1 MTKILITGTS
11 GFLGGNLLSVLSKE
25 HHITS
30 LNRNSG
36 DFKINLK
43 EEVPVFRQDFDLVI
57 HSAGKAHQIA
67 NNKREASDF
76 FDVNVLG
83 TSNLL
88 NGLDFIKRPKQ
99 FVFISS
105 VAVYGRVCGFD
116 LNEDTPLAASDPY
129 GLSKIKAE
137 QVVKRW
143 CETNSVKC
151 TILRMPLIAGYMPP
165 GNLREM
171 INAIKSNYYFNISK
185 GEAKKSIVL
194 VDDVSNIILKAA
206 EVGGIYN
213 LTDGYHPNFYELSLC
228 IANQLG
234 KKHVPNMSIF
244 FAKILAFFGD
254 IIGSKSPINSDKLIK
269 ITSTLTFDDSKAR
282 KAFNWDPN
290 PVLKVFKI
298 NE

>member
-11 GFLGGNLLSVLSKE
+11 GFLGRNLFRVLSNE
-25 HHITS
+25 HHITR

-36 DFKINLK
+36 DININLK
-43 EEVPVFRQDFDLVI
+43 EEVPVFKQDFDLVI

-67 NNKREASDF
+67 RNKSEAVDF

-88 NGLDFIKRPKQ
+88 NGLDSTKLPKQ

-105 VAVYGRVCGFD
+105 VAVYGRECGID
-116 LNEDTPLAASDPY
+116 LNEDTPLAAEDPY

-137 QVVKRW
+137 QVVKHW
-143 CETNSVKC
+143 CETNGIKY

-165 GNLREM
+165 GNLRSM
-171 INAIKSNYYFNISK
+171 IDAIKSNYYFNISN
-185 GEAKKSIVL
+185 GGAKKSIVL
-194 VDDVSNIILKAA
+194 VDDVSSIILKAA

-213 LTDGYHPNFYELSLC
+213 LTDGYHPNFNELSHC
-228 IANQLG
+228 IAGQLG
-234 KKHVPNMSIF
+234 KKFVPNMSMF
-244 FAKILAFFGD
+244 FAKLLAFFGD
-254 IIGSKSPINSDKLIK
+254 IMGSKFPINSDKLKK

-282 KAFNWDPN
+282 KAFNWNPD
-290 PVLKVFKI
+290 PVLKGFKI